1 VTLSEILST
10 LDRLGAAPLKSLG
23 QNFLHDQNLA
33 RWIVRELALS
43 PGEHVV
49 EIGPGLGALSS
60 YLELA
65 GVSAT
70 LIEKDAAYTAY
81 LREKF
86 GPAGFEVIAGD
97 ALDQDPRRFFARRPV
112 KLLGMLPYYVSS
124 ALLLHFTREPCPFSR
139 VIVTVQKEVADRI
152 TSRPGSKSYGSLSVA
167 LQRRWHVTRLRTL
180 PSSVFVPQPQ
190 VDSTVVLMTPKY
202 GAELLPVDADCFE
215 ALVRLGFRER
225 RKQLRKLL
233 AAVYGPE
240 SLDRAWA
247 QLGFPGD
254 VRAEALAV
262 PDWIAL
268 CNLLADPRVEGGSGT
283 ELLQVVDAADHP
295 AGGLDRATVHA
306 EKRLHRATHVLLTN
320 PSGELFLQRR
330 SFVKD
335 RFPGRWDSSAAGHVD
350 LGEDYAVCAHREVA
364 EELGLAAELQLV
376 GKLPASDMTDQEF
389 VEVFCGRTDEKPSP
403 NPLEIDAF
411 GAFPLP
417 IVDEWVERCPEDFA
431 PAFIGCY
438 HLARG
443 CLESF
448 VPRPPE

>member
-1 VTLSEILST
+1 MST
-10 LDRLGAAPLKSLG
+10 LEQLGAAPLKSLG

-33 RWIVRELALS
+33 QWIVRHLELS

-49 EIGPGLGALSS
+49 EIGPGLGGLSS
-60 YLELA
+60 YLERA

-70 LIEKDAAYTAY
+70 LIEKDSAYAAY

-86 GPAGFEVIAGD
+86 GPVGFEVIAGD

-139 VIVTVQKEVADRI
+139 VIITVQKEVAERI
-152 TSRPGSKSYGSLSVA
+152 TSQPGSKSYGSLSVA

-180 PSSVFVPQPQ
+180 PASVFVPQPQ
-190 VDSTVVLMTPKY
+190 VDSTVVLMTPKQ
-202 GAELLPVDADCFE
+202 GAELLPVDADRFE

-233 AAVYGPE
+233 ATIYAPE
-240 SLDRAWA
+240 WLDRAWA
-247 QLGFPGD
+247 QLGLAAD

-262 PDWIAL
+262 PDWITL
-268 CNLLADPRVEGGSGT
+268 CNALSGPRIEGSSGT
-283 ELLQVVDAADHP
+283 ELLQVVDAADNP

-306 EKRLHRATHVLLTN
+306 EKRLHRAVHVLLTN
-320 PSGELFLQRR
+320 PNGELFLQRR

-335 RFPGRWDSSAAGHVD
+335 RYPGRWDSSAAGHVD
-350 LGEDYAVCAHREVA
+350 LGEDYVSCAHREVV
-364 EELGLAAELQLV
+364 EELGIEAGLQPV
-376 GKLPASDMTDQEF
+376 GRLPASDMTGQEF
-389 VEVFCGRTDEKPSP
+389 VAVFCGCTGERPSP

-411 GAFPLP
+411 GAFPLG

-431 PAFIGCY
+431 PAFVGCY

-443 CLESF
+443 HLEQLL
-448 VPRPPE
+448 R

>member
-1 VTLSEILST
+1 MTLSEIMST
-10 LDRLGAAPLKSLG
+10 LERLGAAPLKSLG

-33 RWIVRELALS
+33 RWIVGQLELS
-43 PGEHVV
+43 PGEHAV

-60 YLELA
+60 YLERA

-70 LIEKDAAYTAY
+70 LIEKDSAYAAY
-81 LREKF
+81 LQEKF

-139 VIVTVQKEVADRI
+139 VVITVQKEVADRI
-152 TSRPGSKSYGSLSVA
+152 TSRPGTKSYGSLSVT

-180 PSSVFVPQPQ
+180 PASVFVPQPQ
-190 VDSTVVLMTPKY
+190 VDSSVVLMTPRQ
-202 GAELLPVDADCFE
+202 GAELLAVDADRFE
-215 ALVRLGFRER
+215 PLVRLGFRER
-225 RKQLRKLL
+225 RKRLRKLL
-233 AAVYGPE
+233 ATAYAPE
-240 SLDRAWA
+240 YLDRAWA
-247 QLGFPGD
+247 QLGLPGD

-262 PDWIAL
+262 SDWITL
-268 CNLLADPRVEGGSGT
+268 CNALAPPRVEGGSGT
-283 ELLQVVDAADHP
+283 ELLQVVDAADNP

-306 EKRLHRATHVLLTN
+306 EKRLHRAVHVLLTN
-320 PSGELFLQRR
+320 SDGELFLQRR

-335 RFPGRWDSSAAGHVD
+335 RFPGRWDSSASGHVD
-350 LGEDYAVCAHREVA
+350 LGEDYASCARREVV
-364 EELGLAAELQLV
+364 EELGLGAELELV
-376 GKLPASDMTDQEF
+376 GKLPASEMTDQEF
-389 VEVFCGRTDEKPSP
+389 VAVFCGCTGEKPSP

-411 GAFPLP
+411 GAFPLG
-417 IVDEWVERCPEDFA
+417 IVDEWVERGPQDFA

-443 CLESF
+443 HLEQ
-448 VPRPPE
+448 RPARSRR